1 MMMLYNAFASLL
13 SKSR

>member
-1 MMMLYNAFASLL
+1 MMMLYDAFASLL

>member
-1 MMMLYNAFASLL
+1 LEIYDGKLL